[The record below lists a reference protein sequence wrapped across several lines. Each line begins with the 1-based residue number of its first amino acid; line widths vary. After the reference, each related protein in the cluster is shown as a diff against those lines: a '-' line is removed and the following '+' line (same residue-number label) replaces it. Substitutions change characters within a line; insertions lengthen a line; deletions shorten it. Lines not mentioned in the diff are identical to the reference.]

1 MLHATAR
8 ECAAHIRIVVQ
19 SECSA
24 YWCLAHDSDPRPAS
38 QVPWGKV
45 EEYARLGAE
54 LLPGWAINEDGQ
66 PAKDP
71 EAVLRSGALMNLG
84 GSREQSGHKGYC
96 LAAMVDILC
105 SVNIKRNAAHTSA
118 VRPSGVGGGRC
129 TRLCFRCSPA
139 EIGGRT
145 PASSPPTT

>member
-1 MLHATAR
+1 
-8 ECAAHIRIVVQ
+8 
-19 SECSA
+19 
-24 YWCLAHDSDPRPAS
+24 
-38 QVPWGKV
+38 V

-54 LLPGWAINEDGQ
+54 LLPGWAINEVGQ

-105 SVNIKRNAAHTSA
+105 SVNIKNET
-118 VRPSGVGGGRC
+118 P
-129 TRLCFRCSPA
+129 P
-139 EIGGRT
+139 T
-145 PASSPPTT
+145 PARFARLE